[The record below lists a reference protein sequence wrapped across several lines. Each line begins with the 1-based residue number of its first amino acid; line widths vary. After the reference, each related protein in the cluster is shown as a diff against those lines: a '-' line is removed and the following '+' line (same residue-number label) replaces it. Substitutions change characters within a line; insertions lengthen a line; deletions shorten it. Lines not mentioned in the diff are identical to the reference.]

1 VPFRLRRPSRWLT
14 ALIAIALLGLT
25 VRLGYL
31 FIYQYHVFIGG
42 DSFYYHYGANL
53 LADGKGFIQPYDYF
67 QRHWTVQAAEHPPL
81 YIVILGFESWLGGR
95 SYTDHQVLS
104 CFIGTIT
111 IFVIGYTAKELF
123 GKAAGIFAAVIVA
136 IYPYFWFNDGGVLS
150 EGTAQLTTAITV
162 LVAYRFWKSRSI
174 KGAIWLGVWIALAT
188 LSRAEAILLPV
199 LLMVPLVLFMK
210 TLAWKRRIALIL
222 ASGVASIVVLA
233 PWVGYNIS
241 RFDKT
246 VTVSSGFDVTLAS
259 ANCDLTYFGQFRG
272 YWSAPCVI
280 HVPREYRDLSL
291 QAGVYRK
298 KALDYIK
305 SHKRDLPGLLL
316 AREGRTWGVWPWW
329 QNPQL
334 DSSVETKPLNWGR
347 FGTGMLW
354 VLEAASIGGFFVMR
368 KRKIP
373 VTPMIALIINVTIS
387 TAITFGQSRYRSSA
401 EIALV
406 LMATAGFAG
415 LWQLI
420 ERRRHPVAPTEAAIA
435 TDGERP
441 VQDAA
446 DPVDLTKA
454 GHTTETTATTTPVN
468 RAPV

>member
-1 VPFRLRRPSRWLT
+1 VPLRVRRPGRWWT
-14 ALIAIALLGLT
+14 GLIAIAVLGLT
-25 VRLGYL
+25 VRLGYV
-31 FIYQYHVFIGG
+31 FIYQYHVHIGG
-42 DSFYYHYGANL
+42 DSYYYHRGANL

-81 YIVILGFESWLGGR
+81 YIVILALESLVGWR

-104 CFIGTIT
+104 CLIGTIT
-111 IFVIGYTAKELF
+111 IFVMGYTARELF

-136 IYPYFWFNDGGVLS
+136 IYPYFWFNDGGILS
-150 EGTAQLTTAITV
+150 EGTAQLTTAVTV
-162 LVAYRFWKSRSI
+162 LMAYRFWKSRSI

-210 TLAWKRRIALIL
+210 GQTWKRRIMLIL
-222 ASGVASIVVLA
+222 VSGFASIVVLG
-233 PWVGYNIS
+233 PWVGYNLS
-241 RFDKT
+241 RFDKP

-259 ANCDLTYFGQFRG
+259 ANCDLTYFGEFRG

-280 HVPREYRDLSL
+280 YIPRKYKDLSL

-298 KALDYIK
+298 VALDYIK
-305 SHKRDLPGLLL
+305 AHEKDLPMLIL
-316 AREGRTWGVWPWW
+316 AREGRTWDFYRPF
-329 QNPQL
+329 QNAQL
-334 DSSVETKPLNWGR
+334 DSTVETKPINWGR
-347 FGTGMLW
+347 FGVVMLY
-354 VLEAASIGGFFVMR
+354 VLEAGSIGGFFVMR

-401 EIALV
+401 EVALV
-406 LMATAGFAG
+406 LMAAAGYTG

-420 ERRRHPVAPTEAAIA
+420 ERRRHP
-435 TDGERP
+435 R
-441 VQDAA
+441 
-446 DPVDLTKA
+446 DPVA
-454 GHTTETTATTTPVN
+454 AVN
-468 RAPV
+468 P